1 VISKGFQYLLFIT
14 NYLKLTGVKQ
24 QSFPVVQEVQR
35 RQLTLLFLLW
45 EADTMC
51 GTQLTSRLVL
61 TAEEDTLT
69 QLVTWEQP

>member
-1 VISKGFQYLLFIT
+1 MSKGFQYLLFIT

>member
-51 GTQLTSRLVL
+51 GTQLTSG
-61 TAEEDTLT
+61 
-69 QLVTWEQP
+69 WS

>member
-1 VISKGFQYLLFIT
+1 MSKGFQYLLFIT

-51 GTQLTSRLVL
+51 GTQLTSRLVV